1 MLKNCSSSAGHLRLA
16 TEVSQFL
23 QTRMLTFSSLEGKK
37 RGSQPGKKT
46 VNFSLHTKCLHY
58 KKKIPRCKT
67 AKMLTVGSVHFM
79 NQLHQM
85 FWHHG
90 FFSANTG
97 NPKETNQIVSFVVF
111 VTFSGAELKRQNSEL
126 CNQTSGF
133 VHIYSEAGKRG
144 FQVQVQ
150 TWEKGNTRSHSTM
163 YSPSPDGRL
172 SLTVNWEGSRKDRFR
187 SQKVYTREMETDVR
201 ETLRSTGRTT
211 RD

>member
-1 MLKNCSSSAGHLRLA
+1 
-16 TEVSQFL
+16 
-23 QTRMLTFSSLEGKK
+23 MLTFSSLEGKK
-37 RGSQPGKKT
+37 RDSQPGKKT
-46 VNFSLHTKCLHY
+46 VNFFLHTKCLHY
-58 KKKIPRCKT
+58 KRKIPRYKT

-85 FWHHG
+85 FWRHG

-97 NPKETNQIVSFVVF
+97 NPKETNQILSFVVF

-163 YSPSPDGRL
+163 HSPNPD
-172 SLTVNWEGSRKDRFR
+172 STQSTPTVDSH
-187 SQKVYTREMETDVR
+187 S
-201 ETLRSTGRTT
+201 RSTGKGPGKTGSDPRKSIQGRWRQTSEKHSGT
-211 RD
+211 QGEQQETKPGYTNT